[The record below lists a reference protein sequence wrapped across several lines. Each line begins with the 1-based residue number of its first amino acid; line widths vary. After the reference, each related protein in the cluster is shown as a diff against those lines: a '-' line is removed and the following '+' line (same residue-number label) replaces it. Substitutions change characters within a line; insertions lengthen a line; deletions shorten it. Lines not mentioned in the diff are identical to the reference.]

1 VGAAVVLK
9 MTKPM
14 LLTPEFN
21 ADPLPGYR
29 EVRRCPVA
37 RDAMPGS
44 VVISR
49 YKDVLAALRDPET
62 FSSEMEAASIGQK
75 RPLIPLQVD
84 PPRQTRFRRIL
95 DPHFSRRR
103 MQALEPEV
111 RSLVNDLI
119 DGFADAGRCEFNA
132 AFAVPLPCTVF
143 LKMMGL
149 PQEDLAELLALK
161 DGIIRPQAKSP
172 EEGARL
178 REETGARIYAYFE
191 RLLEERA
198 RAPRDDLMTW
208 FLSAELD
215 GDRLTREEILDISYL
230 FLLGGLDTV
239 TATLGCSVAHLA
251 RDPEARARLVRQPEL
266 WPAAVEELLRHE
278 TPVPVVVR
286 VVARDTTF
294 AGHELVAG
302 QRVLL
307 LLGSADTDGAEFEDA
322 DAVSFDRGVNR
333 HLAFGGGPHRCLGS
347 HLARM
352 ELRAAFEE
360 LHRRIPD
367 YEIAPGDAPRYG
379 GGIREVQYLPL
390 VFAAGKRR

>member
-1 VGAAVVLK
+1 
-9 MTKPM
+9 M
-14 LLTPEFN
+14 LMSPEFN

-29 EVRRCPVA
+29 EVRRCPVVHNEA
-37 RDAMPGS
+37 LNS
-44 VVISR
+44 YVITR
-49 YKDVLAALRDPET
+49 YADVLAALRDPDT
-62 FSSEMEAASIGQK
+62 FSSEMEAMSIGQQ
-75 RPLIPLQVD
+75 RPLIPLQLD

-111 RSLVNDLI
+111 RVLVNGLI
-119 DGFADAGRCEFNA
+119 DGFAADGHCEFNG
-132 AFAVPLPCTVF
+132 AFAIPLPCTVF
-143 LKMMGL
+143 LQLMGL
-149 PQEDLAELLALK
+149 PQADLGDLLALK

-172 EEGARL
+172 EEGQKL
-178 REETGARIYAYFE
+178 RDEAGTRIYEYFE

-198 RAPRDDLMTW
+198 RVPRDDLMTW
-208 FLSAELD
+208 FLGAEID

-230 FLLGGLDTV
+230 FMLAGLDTV

-251 RDPEARARLVRQPEL
+251 QHPGDRARLAREPGR

-278 TPVPVVVR
+278 TPVPVVLR
-286 VVARDTTF
+286 VVTRDTTF
-294 AGHELVAG
+294 AGHELQAG
-302 QRVLL
+302 QQVML
-307 LLGSADTDGAEFEDA
+307 LLGSADTDDAEFDA
-322 DAVSFDRGVNR
+322 AETVSFERETNR

-352 ELRAAFEE
+352 ELRVALEE

-367 YEIAPGDAPRYG
+367 YEIAPGEQPRYG

-390 VFAAGKRR
+390 VFPAVPA

>member
-1 VGAAVVLK
+1 
-9 MTKPM
+9 MTKPVLM
-14 LLTPEFN
+14 TPEFN

-29 EVRRCPVA
+29 EARRCPVA
-37 RDAMPGS
+37 HDAVMDS
-44 VVISR
+44 VLISR
-49 YKDVLAALRDPET
+49 YADVLAALRDPET
-62 FSSEMEAASIGQK
+62 FSSEMATASIGQQ

-103 MQALEPEV
+103 MQALEPDV
-111 RSLVNDLI
+111 RALVNGLI
-119 DGFADAGRCEFNA
+119 DSFEREGQCEFNA

-143 LKMMGL
+143 LQLMGL
-149 PQEDLAELLALK
+149 PQSDLPELLALK
-161 DGIIRPQAKSP
+161 DGIIRPQADSM
-172 EEGARL
+172 EEGQAL
-178 REETGARIYAYFE
+178 REATGTRIYAYFE
-191 RLLEERA
+191 RLLDER
-198 RAPRDDLMTW
+198 RRKPRDDLMTW

-215 GDRLTREEILDISYL
+215 GDRLSREEILDISYL
-230 FLLGGLDTV
+230 FLLAGLDTV

-251 RDPEARARLVRQPEL
+251 RNSGERARLVAQPEL

-286 VVARDTTF
+286 VVTRDTTF
-294 AGHELVAG
+294 GGQELRAG
-302 QRVLL
+302 QSVLL
-307 LLGSADTDGAEFEDA
+307 LLGAADTDDLEFEAA
-322 DAVSFDRGVNR
+322 DDVSFDRETNR

-352 ELRAAFEE
+352 ELRVALEE

-367 YEIAPGDAPRYG
+367 YEIAPGEEPRWG

-390 VFAAGKRR
+390 VFPVAP